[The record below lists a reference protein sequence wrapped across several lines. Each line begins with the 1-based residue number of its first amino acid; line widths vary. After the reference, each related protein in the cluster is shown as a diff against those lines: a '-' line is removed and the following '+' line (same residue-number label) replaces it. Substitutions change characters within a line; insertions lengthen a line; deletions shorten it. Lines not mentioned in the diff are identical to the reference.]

1 MPGTDGDLIDGQL
14 SKLFQLGIG
23 KSLFQIAFLNF
34 FDHIPA
40 DVEMMGHI
48 LDGHVPT
55 KLQAITFKG
64 PGIAVARIG
73 KVNTNLAN
81 QIAG

>member
-48 LDGHVPT
+48 IDGHEAT
-55 KLQAITFKG
+55 QFR
-64 PGIAVARIG
+64 GIVDFEYLF
-73 KVNTNLAN
+73 VEF
-81 QIAG
+81 